1 MSDKH
6 RLPVTSPADLIVAV
20 PYLLGF
26 HPTDSLVLVGLVGTR
41 VAVASRTDLPDPAG
55 AVGWADEL
63 MPQHLR
69 MLHHAGVTTAIIV
82 GYGPASRVT
91 PVIDTVTPRLR
102 DGGITV
108 FDALR
113 VTDRRYYS
121 YLCQDP
127 TCCPLDGM
135 PFDPDRS
142 DLTLHAI
149 VAGCSTLP
157 DRRALVDSIAPIDGP
172 TRTAVTRATHKA
184 RARRR
189 ALTVN
194 GGRDALIRA
203 GEDIVRATFARYA
216 DDQVLT
222 DDELAWLTVL
232 LPITAIRDTAWRATD
247 SQPWHVALWSDITRR
262 AQPDLAAPPASLLA
276 FAAWRSGAG
285 ALASVAVDRALQ
297 ANPSYSLA
305 QLIDRALREGLPPS
319 VLDGWSDQDFLT
331 AP

>member
-6 RLPVTSPADLIVAV
+6 RLPVTSPADLIAAV

-26 HPTDSLVLVGLVGTR
+26 HPTDSLVLVGLAGTR
-41 VAVASRTDLPDPAG
+41 VAVASRTDLPDPADP
-55 AVGWADEL
+55 VGWADEL
-63 MPQHLR
+63 MPQQLR
-69 MLHHAGVTTAIIV
+69 MLRHAGVTTAIVI
-82 GYGPASRVT
+82 GYGPTDLVT
-91 PVIDTVTPRLR
+91 PVVDTVTPRLR
-102 DGGITV
+102 DAGIDV

-121 YLCQDP
+121 YLCQDL
-127 TCCPLDGM
+127 TCCPIDGV

-157 DRRALVDSIAPIDGP
+157 DRRALVASIAPIDGP
-172 TRTAVTRATHKA
+172 ARTAVTRATYKA

-189 ALTVN
+189 TLSAE

-203 GEDIVRATFARYA
+203 GEDIVRETFARYA

-319 VLDGWSDQDFLT
+319 VLDGWPDQDFPT